1 MRVCSCAAPI
11 DDHSM
16 SEALTY
22 GKHYGHAGKGG
33 HAGSSPRGLRVQKG
47 RYMLTR
53 TASKLP

>member
-1 MRVCSCAAPI
+1 MRVCSGAAPI
-11 DDHSM
+11 ANHGM
-16 SEALTY
+16 REALTY

-47 RYMLTR
+47 GYMLTR